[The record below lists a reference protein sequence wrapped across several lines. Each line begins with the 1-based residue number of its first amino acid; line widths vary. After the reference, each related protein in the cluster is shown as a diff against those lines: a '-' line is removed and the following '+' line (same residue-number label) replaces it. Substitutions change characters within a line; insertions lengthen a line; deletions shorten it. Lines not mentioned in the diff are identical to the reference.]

1 MPTFLELRPLKWV
14 QNGFTLAPGE
24 HPVFVHGALPGEK
37 VRVRLTKRNRNHSFA
52 VLESVIEPSPSRI
65 ESDCS
70 IFPECGGC
78 SFRNISYEEE
88 LSVKTRLVREF
99 RPLGEACGDFEVFSA
114 APDAYRTHVRIQ
126 FDGKQAG
133 FFSLHSNRIVPL
145 PSTGCAN
152 LPKEL
157 NSAIFGFIKKETRAR
172 TFAPRDLRFRIS
184 DKVYG
189 PSHHGTVPI
198 AIGSLT
204 LDTPADGFVQ
214 ANSMLIETWLKFI
227 ASLIGP
233 GLPPALELYC
243 GSGIIGA
250 YVRENLGS
258 YRAFDFNSSS
268 IECARKNFSNS
279 GLEGQFDVMDLNEE
293 MPEPA
298 SLCIVN
304 PARPG
309 LSACVRE
316 GLKASSVRSIIYS
329 SCNPATLNRDLVE
342 LLAAGFFVRKS
353 AMFDF
358 FPRTPHVEMVCL
370 LERK

>member
-1 MPTFLELRPLKWV
+1 M
-14 QNGFTLAPGE
+14 
-24 HPVFVHGALPGEK
+24 
-37 VRVRLTKRNRNHSFA
+37 RVRLTKRNRNHSFA

-279 GLEGQFDVMDLNEE
+279 GLALRQKTNGSPSQIAIYQL
-293 MPEPA
+293 A
-298 SLCIVN
+298 SLVADPDHDHLHHSGHYWLQCRCCAVVELEA
-304 PARPG
+304 ARH
-309 LSACVRE
+309 LLWVRYVVHCRQ
-316 GLKASSVRSIIYS
+316 A
-329 SCNPATLNRDLVE
+329 ATL
-342 LLAAGFFVRKS
+342 
-353 AMFDF
+353 
-358 FPRTPHVEMVCL
+358 H
-370 LERK
+370 